1 MSIPRKDLVK
11 LELRDEVRDHLEA
24 IIKLH
29 IEIKKHEKGL
39 MLGDWF
45 NLKDF
50 CLNACPDLADLYQQ
64 ANTICGWEQ

>member
-45 NLKDF
+45 E
-50 CLNACPDLADLYQQ
+50 CMS
-64 ANTICGWEQ
+64 